1 MLCSRNSSGTGVAI
15 LLDAV
20 AAIRGAMLLVTMIQT
35 VAKATK
41 GVTCTRLLGT
51 TVTIWGALL
60 QVTLCYRY

>member
-1 MLCSRNSSGTGVAI
+1 MLCSCNSSGTGVAI

-20 AAIRGAMLLVTMIQT
+20 AAIRGAILLVTMIQT

-41 GVTCTRLLGT
+41 GVTRLLGT
-51 TVTIWGALL
+51 TVIIWGALL

>member
-20 AAIRGAMLLVTMIQT
+20 AAIRGAILLVTMIQT

-51 TVTIWGALL
+51 TVTI
-60 QVTLCYRY
+60 